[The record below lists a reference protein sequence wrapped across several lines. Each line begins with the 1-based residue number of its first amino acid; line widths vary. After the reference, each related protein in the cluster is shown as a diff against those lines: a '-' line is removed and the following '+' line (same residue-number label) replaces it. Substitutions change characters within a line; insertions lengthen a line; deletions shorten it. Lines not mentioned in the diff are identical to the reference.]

1 MNHRKKIIVI
11 TGVPGTGKSTLSER
25 LRKRIGDAELIRLTQ
40 IINEDKL
47 FSSYDR
53 YGSKIVKMKE
63 LSEKLER
70 MIKNSNRSIVI
81 LEGHI
86 LCDMKI
92 KYAKAIVLREHLQ
105 VIKRRLLK
113 RGYRNGK
120 LNANIISEA
129 TDYCGLHARR
139 NYKQVFEM
147 LSSDRN
153 SISNMIKITKG
164 GKPKE
169 KKINLLNE
177 LEIMI
182 KKDKSILN

>member
-1 MNHRKKIIVI
+1 MNQRKSIIVI

-25 LRKRIGDAELIRLTQ
+25 LRRRIGDAELIRLTP
-40 IINEDKL
+40 IINESKM

-70 MIKNSNRSIVI
+70 MIRKSSSSVVI

-86 LCDMKI
+86 LCDMRI
-92 KYAKAIVLREHLQ
+92 KGAKAIVLREHLQ
-105 VIKRRLLK
+105 KIKRRLLK

-120 LNANIISEA
+120 LNANLISEA

-139 NYKQVFEM
+139 NYKQVFEI
-147 LSSDRN
+147 LSSDRD
-153 SISNMIKITKG
+153 SISNMIKIANG
-164 GKPKE
+164 GKPKV
-169 KKINLLNE
+169 KRIDLLEE
-177 LEIMI
+177 LKVMI
-182 KKDKSILN
+182 KKDSSLLV